1 MVVENNTVKFNQ
13 VKKSFGVT
21 ENNSFRH
28 QTVGSKLAEEKNK
41 PSVNLNIDPRQ
52 KKPEIELININ
63 QNIDESNDFTDKKD
77 KLFTKGAN
85 INIIENENKNME
97 AQDSTK
103 FQVEYIDTIEPIKS
117 GIVYK
122 TSVSSSQNSEKK
134 IEKAYSYK
142 FTPTSKEKFKDYNE
156 NRYFFLNN

>member
-1 MVVENNTVKFNQ
+1 MNPTVFDELERA
-13 VKKSFGVT
+13 VSVFSPSEVIFISPFDET
-21 ENNSFRH
+21 
-28 QTVGSKLAEEKNK
+28 TVRTICQYSSLQC
-41 PSVNLNIDPRQ
+41 NIHS
-52 KKPEIELININ
+52 I
-63 QNIDESNDFTDKKD
+63 NIDESNDFTDKKD